1 MTELSELSAHLASLD
16 DMKVIERFFDEI
28 MTPAE
33 KKALA
38 LRWELMKLLKEGVSQ
53 RRIAAELGISLCK
66 ITRGS
71 RILTD
76 PDSVT
81 NMLLDRGKTA
91 GE

>member
-71 RILTD
+71 RIIKD